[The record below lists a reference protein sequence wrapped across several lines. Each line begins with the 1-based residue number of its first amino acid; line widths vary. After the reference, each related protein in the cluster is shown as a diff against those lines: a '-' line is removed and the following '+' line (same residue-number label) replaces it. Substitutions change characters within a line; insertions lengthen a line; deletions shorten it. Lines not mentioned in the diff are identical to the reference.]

1 MPMRIEP
8 LPALDA
14 DLLWQQAACGLLVTD
29 DAGVI
34 TRANSTFARWLG
46 YDQEQ
51 LLGRPL
57 HTLLTMA
64 GRIFHQTH
72 WAPLLHVQ
80 GSISEV
86 KLELLHSAGQRIPM
100 MLNAIRR
107 QHHGVMIQELSLFVA
122 EDRHRYER
130 ELINARLL
138 AEERLEHQ
146 LMIEQVLNETQ
157 QELREAHAQAERR
170 AELAERMVGIVSHDL
185 RNPLSAIRMAAD
197 LLQRNE
203 TDERQALERHAR
215 MVSHIGNS
223 VDRAQRLITDLL
235 DFTLIQVGRGLPVTL
250 APLDLHEL
258 VANTVEELRLTF
270 PGRELHHERH
280 GAGGFLGDADRL
292 YQLLGNLVANAMAYG
307 DSNGT
312 VTVSTRF
319 DPHSVILSVHNVG
332 EPLPEQAQ
340 VHLFEPMT
348 RGHQDDGRHNLGLGL
363 FIVREIARAHQ
374 GDVAVI
380 STADMGTTFVVRCP
394 RSPEHGG

>member
-1 MPMRIEP
+1 MRIDP
-8 LPALDA
+8 VPSLDA
-14 DLLWQQAACGLLVTD
+14 DLLWEEAACGLLVTD
-29 DAGVI
+29 DAGIISRV
-34 TRANSTFARWLG
+34 NSTFGRWLG
-46 YDQEQ
+46 YEQEQ

-57 HTLLTMA
+57 YTLLTMA

-80 GSISEV
+80 GSISEI

-100 MLNAIRR
+100 ILNAIRR
-107 QHHGVMIQELSLFVA
+107 PHHGVMVQELSLFVA

-138 AEERLEHQ
+138 AEERLERQ
-146 LMIEQVLNETQ
+146 LMIEQALNETQ

-185 RNPLSAIRMAAD
+185 RNPLSAIKMAAD
-197 LLQRNE
+197 MLQRTQADE
-203 TDERQALERHAR
+203 VTAQERQAR

-235 DFTLIQVGRGLPVTL
+235 DFTLIQVGRGLPVSL
-250 APLDLHEL
+250 APVDLHAL

-270 PGRELHHERH
+270 PGRELRHEQD
-280 GAGGFLGDADRL
+280 GEGQFLADGDRL
-292 YQLLGNLVANAMAYG
+292 YQLLGNLVANAMVYG
-307 DSNGT
+307 DSDGA
-312 VTVSTRF
+312 VTVGTRF
-319 DPHSVILSVHNVG
+319 DEHSVTLSVHNVG
-332 EPLPEQAQ
+332 QPLPDEAQA
-340 VHLFEPMT
+340 HLFEPMT

-363 FIVREIARAHQ
+363 FIVREIARAHH

-380 STADMGTTFVVRCP
+380 STADMGTTFIVRCP
-394 RSPEHGG
+394 RVPDVQA